1 MSVERC
7 LEIIEQKFDRDKD
20 FAGLFEELSDLEND
34 TLEEG
39 PPQDYHNPLG
49 SFLER
54 LDELFGEEVFEK
66 DTAAHA
72 TSNLRAD
79 LEKIRDSRPPSD
91 PLEHLF
97 RDMLRFENGLTS
109 ASTVLTTLSHYEEL
123 ILALRFQFEGSTDPT
138 DERETPQLMRRG
150 LETLE
155 QTGKFLRQQMNIE
168 SDARF
173 DEIRDSFGQGAEI
186 LREFRRK
193 ATFSEPEP
201 EPEPEDDEG
210 WE

>member
-7 LEIIEQKFDRDKD
+7 LEIIEQKLDREKD
-20 FAGLFEELSDLEND
+20 FAGLFEELSELENE
-34 TLEEG
+34 TLDEG
-39 PPQDYHNPLG
+39 PAQDYHSPLG
-49 SFLER
+49 TFLER
-54 LDELFGEEVFEK
+54 LDELFAEEVFEK
-66 DTAAHA
+66 DVAEHAAA
-72 TSNLRAD
+72 NLRAD
-79 LEKIRDSRPPSD
+79 LERIRDSRAPTD

-97 RDMLRFENGLTS
+97 RDMLRFENGMTA

-155 QTGKFLRQQMNIE
+155 QTGKFLRQQLNIE

-173 DEIRDSFGQGAEI
+173 DEIRDRFNEGASI

-193 ATFSEPEP
+193 ATFAEPEP
-201 EPEPEDDEG
+201 EEDDED

>member
-7 LEIIEQKFDRDKD
+7 LEIIEQKLDREQD
-20 FAGLFEELSDLEND
+20 FAGLFEELSDLENE

-39 PPQDYHNPLG
+39 DPEDYHDPLG
-49 SFLER
+49 IYLER
-54 LDELFGEEVFEK
+54 LDELFSEEVFEK
-66 DTAAHA
+66 DVAAHA
-72 TSNLRAD
+72 TANLRAD
-79 LEKIRDSRPPSD
+79 LEKLRDSRAPTD

-97 RDMLRFENGLTS
+97 RDMLRFENGMVT

-138 DERETPQLMRRG
+138 DERETPQLMRAG
-150 LETLE
+150 LEMLE
-155 QTGKFLRQQMNIE
+155 NSGKYLRQQLNIE

-173 DEIRDSFGQGAEI
+173 EEIRGRFEKGAGI
-186 LREFRRK
+186 LRDFRRK
-193 ATFSEPEP
+193 ATFAEPEV
-201 EPEPEDDEG
+201 EEEED